1 MSVPIRELKR
11 RYKMNLALGHVLPTF
26 DRSIPLPLST
36 GTPLYDAALTDK
48 LVATTTLNEPEHLN
62 RAWHLVQ
69 QATPEEQQTLV
80 GHARYL
86 LNDYKLLLALRAWQD
101 GNDDM
106 TRQLLR
112 MLPWGWRFSFPTA
125 VIKPAATIFTGW
137 RRSLNFR
144 LVSEPRFS
152 ALQSLFRDILTQA
165 PSVAILKYRQTIKE
179 SAALLRF
186 RFEGERERVIHNLCF
201 HNGRDIA
208 ENDVVEPVGTFLRA
222 RRVVV
227 DDDVVGLLS
236 VLNDSEVEIP
246 ITSYMGLLGQLGI
259 RLNQDL
265 HSEIGPL
272 RDYAVRCATA
282 IESLLRLKEWGDW
295 LTETHAQTLATRVHH
310 SVIDKGIDIPFF
322 KITKAFMNAPQHA
335 RQLVLEPLYIPL
347 LEHFGRQTA
356 GLLPGPG
363 PLTFVQPGNVIHLM
377 SFLLYTLLSSAM
389 DTRLVLL
396 YKKGVEEVPSLDLHN
411 VARHLADDQRA
422 LESWLLAE
430 FGGLTMRYEYTYDY
444 KAVSRT
450 LAKLNPTAPLM
461 LDLPFADNMDIL
473 SALLPFERVF
483 NLNTAFGAPG
493 EICIAYEYYAL
504 FTMNTP
510 NWNFGIWSRYSD
522 SAAQRFGEFLDRLRA
537 FQSLAESSSGGAA

>member
-69 QATPEEQQTLV
+69 QATPEEQKTLV
-80 GHARYL
+80 AQARYL
-86 LNDYKLLLALRAWQD
+86 LNDYKLLLALHAWQQ

-144 LVSEPRFS
+144 LVSDLRFPE
-152 ALQSLFRDILTQA
+152 LQALFRDILAQA

-186 RFEGERERVIHNLCF
+186 RFEGERERAIHNLCF
-201 HNGRDIA
+201 HNGRDITA
-208 ENDVVEPVGTFLRA
+208 TDVLEPIGTFLRA
-222 RRVVV
+222 RRMVA
-227 DDDVVGLLS
+227 DDDVTGLLR
-236 VLNDSEVEIP
+236 VLHDSEAEIP
-246 ITSYMGLLGQLGI
+246 ITSYMGLLSQLRI
-259 RLNQDL
+259 PLDQDS
-265 HSEIGPL
+265 HAEIGPL

-282 IESLLRLKEWGDW
+282 VESLLRLKEWGDW
-295 LTETHAQTLATRVHH
+295 LTETHAQTLATKVRH
-310 SVIDKGIDIPFF
+310 SVIDKGINIPFF
-322 KITKAFMNAPQHA
+322 KITKAFMNAPQRV
-335 RQLVLEPLYIPL
+335 RQLILEPLYIPL
-347 LEHFGRQTA
+347 LKHSGRQTA
-356 GLLPGPG
+356 GLLPSPG

-396 YKKGVEEVPSLDLHN
+396 YKKGVEEVPSLGLDN
-411 VARHLADDQRA
+411 VAKHLADDQRE
-422 LESWLLAE
+422 LERWLLSE
-430 FGGLTMRYEYTYDY
+430 FGGLTMRY
-444 KAVSRT
+444 
-450 LAKLNPTAPLM
+450 
-461 LDLPFADNMDIL
+461 
-473 SALLPFERVF
+473 
-483 NLNTAFGAPG
+483 
-493 EICIAYEYYAL
+493 
-504 FTMNTP
+504 
-510 NWNFGIWSRYSD
+510 
-522 SAAQRFGEFLDRLRA
+522 
-537 FQSLAESSSGGAA
+537 